1 MAKSPDKSKDRNK
14 DPEVKPVTP
23 RKMRRSR
30 GFEPVADR
38 LPGLTDQILRKRGF
52 VKSEIIRQWQDIAG
66 PELGPLCQPMEIRF
80 PGLAARDG
88 ILTLRASG
96 AAAPLIDM
104 EAPRL
109 IERIN
114 QFYGYKAIARLKIA
128 QSARKNSPPSTHKSG
143 LAGLFGDEKAPEPRL
158 SEAQK
163 TELSNR
169 LKDIEDPE
177 LRAALAGLG
186 EKILVDK

>member
-1 MAKSPDKSKDRNK
+1 MAKPSDKND
-14 DPEVKPVTP
+14 DPEIKPVTP
-23 RKMRRSR
+23 RKLRRAR
-30 GFEPVADR
+30 GFERVADR
-38 LPGLTDQILRKRGF
+38 LPGLTDQVLRKRGF
-52 VKSEIIRQWQDIAG
+52 VKAEIIRQWQDIAG
-66 PELGPLCQPMEIRF
+66 PELGPLCQPVEIRF
-80 PGLAARDG
+80 PGLAAREG

-109 IERIN
+109 IDRIN
-114 QFYGYKAIARLKIA
+114 QFYGYNAIARLKIT
-128 QSARKNSPPSTHKSG
+128 QSARKSAPSGPAKTG
-143 LAGLFGDEKAPEPRL
+143 LASLFGDEKPANPTL
-158 SEAQK
+158 SEAKK

-177 LRAALAGLG
+177 LREALAGLG